1 MNIKG
6 KVVKDRRHERRDYG
20 AMKHKES
27 LDRDEKL
34 EGHKTVTFEV
44 RQSSEQES
52 YLFITTINT
61 ALAWKLMSMH

>member
-6 KVVKDRRHERRDYG
+6 KVVKDKRPERRDYG
-20 AMKHKES
+20 AVKHGES

-34 EGHKTVTFEV
+34 EGHKTVTFV
-44 RQSSEQES
+44 ARQSSEQEL

-61 ALAWKLMSMH
+61 VLAWKLMSMH